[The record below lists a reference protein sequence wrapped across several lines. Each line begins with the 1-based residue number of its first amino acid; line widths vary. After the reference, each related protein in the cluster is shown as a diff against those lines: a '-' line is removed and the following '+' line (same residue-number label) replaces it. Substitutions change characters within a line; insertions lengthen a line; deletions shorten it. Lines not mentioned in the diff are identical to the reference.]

1 MINKSNIYKALLILL
16 PISLLLNLFFVVKFT
31 ENNSRK
37 QEYFIYNLNLK
48 LYELNLA
55 INNQKEND
63 WQDPQIV
70 MNPLE
75 KVKDIL
81 VDSVITNNFA
91 SSVLNDEEK
100 KMLQS
105 IYNFLEPL
113 PKSDLLEVGKWEE
126 ADTEYIL
133 RVGEALSLS
142 NYTANSFPV
151 QSWSSVVKQWEQ
163 LVKAFETGCN

>member
-1 MINKSNIYKALLILL
+1 
-16 PISLLLNLFFVVKFT
+16 LNLFFVVTFI

-63 WQDPQIV
+63 FQDPQIV
-70 MNPLE
+70 MIQLD
-75 KVKDIL
+75 KVKGLL

-91 SSVLNDEEK
+91 SSVLNDKEK
-100 KMLQS
+100 KMLLS

-113 PKSDLLEVGKWEE
+113 PKSELFEVEKWGK

-142 NYTANSFPV
+142 NYTANSFPE
-151 QSWSSVVKQWEQ
+151 QNWSSVVKQWEQ
-163 LVKAFETGCN
+163 LVKAFETDFN

>member
-1 MINKSNIYKALLILL
+1 MINKTKIYKALLILL
-16 PISLLLNLFFVVKFT
+16 PISLLLNLFFVVTFI

-63 WQDPQIV
+63 FQDPQIV
-70 MNPLE
+70 MIQLD
-75 KVKDIL
+75 KVKGLL

-91 SSVLNDEEK
+91 SSVLNDKEK
-100 KMLQS
+100 KMLLS

-113 PKSDLLEVGKWEE
+113 PKSDLFEVEKWGK

-142 NYTANSFPV
+142 NYTANSFPE
-151 QSWSSVVKQWEQ
+151 QNWSSVVKQWEQ
-163 LVKAFETGCN
+163 LVKAFETDFN

>member
-1 MINKSNIYKALLILL
+1 ML
-16 PISLLLNLFFVVKFT
+16 PISLLLNLFFVVTFI

-63 WQDPQIV
+63 FQDPQIV
-70 MNPLE
+70 MIQLD
-75 KVKDIL
+75 KVKGLL

-91 SSVLNDEEK
+91 SSVLNDKEK
-100 KMLQS
+100 KMLLS

-113 PKSDLLEVGKWEE
+113 PKSELFEVEKWGK

-142 NYTANSFPV
+142 NYTANSFPE
-151 QSWSSVVKQWEQ
+151 QNWSSVVKQWEQ
-163 LVKAFETGCN
+163 LVKAFETDFN

>member
-1 MINKSNIYKALLILL
+1 
-16 PISLLLNLFFVVKFT
+16 LNLFFVVTFI

-63 WQDPQIV
+63 FQDPQIV
-70 MNPLE
+70 MIQLD
-75 KVKDIL
+75 KVKGLL

-91 SSVLNDEEK
+91 SSVLNDKEK
-100 KMLQS
+100 KMLLS

-113 PKSDLLEVGKWEE
+113 PKSDLFEVEKWGK

-142 NYTANSFPV
+142 NYTANSFPE
-151 QSWSSVVKQWEQ
+151 QNWSSVVKQWEQ
-163 LVKAFETGCN
+163 LVKAFETDFN

>member
-1 MINKSNIYKALLILL
+1 VTFI
-16 PISLLLNLFFVVKFT
+16 

-63 WQDPQIV
+63 FQDPQIV
-70 MNPLE
+70 MIQLD
-75 KVKDIL
+75 KVKGLL

-91 SSVLNDEEK
+91 SSVLNDKEK
-100 KMLQS
+100 KMLLS

-113 PKSDLLEVGKWEE
+113 PKSDLFEVEKWGK

-142 NYTANSFPV
+142 NYTANSFPE
-151 QSWSSVVKQWEQ
+151 QNWSSVVKQWEQ
-163 LVKAFETGCN
+163 LVKAFETDFN

>member
-1 MINKSNIYKALLILL
+1 M
-16 PISLLLNLFFVVKFT
+16 NLFFVVTFI

-63 WQDPQIV
+63 FQDPQIV
-70 MNPLE
+70 MIQLD
-75 KVKDIL
+75 KVKGLL

-91 SSVLNDEEK
+91 SSVLNDKEK
-100 KMLQS
+100 KMLLS

-113 PKSDLLEVGKWEE
+113 PKSDLFEVEKWGK
-126 ADTEYIL
+126 ADTDYIL

-142 NYTANSFPV
+142 NYTANSFPE
-151 QSWSSVVKQWEQ
+151 QNWSSVVKQWEQ
-163 LVKAFETGCN
+163 LVKAFETDFN

>member
-1 MINKSNIYKALLILL
+1 ML
-16 PISLLLNLFFVVKFT
+16 PISLLLNLFFVVTFI

-63 WQDPQIV
+63 FQDPQIV
-70 MNPLE
+70 MIQLD
-75 KVKDIL
+75 KVKGLL

-91 SSVLNDEEK
+91 SSVLNDKEK
-100 KMLQS
+100 KMLLS

-113 PKSDLLEVGKWEE
+113 PKSDLFEVEKWGK

-142 NYTANSFPV
+142 NYTANSFPE
-151 QSWSSVVKQWEQ
+151 QNWSSVVKQWEQ
-163 LVKAFETGCN
+163 LVKAFETDFN

>member
-1 MINKSNIYKALLILL
+1 M
-16 PISLLLNLFFVVKFT
+16 KFT
-31 ENNSRK
+31 ENNSRNNSRK
-37 QEYFIYNLNLK
+37 QEYFIYNLNFK

-70 MNPLE
+70 MNQLE
-75 KVKDIL
+75 KVEGFL

-91 SSVLNDEEK
+91 SSVLNEKEK
-100 KMLQS
+100 KMLRS
-105 IYNFLEPL
+105 ISNFLEPL
-113 PKSDLLEVGKWEE
+113 PKSDLFEVGKWEE

-142 NYTANSFPV
+142 NYTANSFPQ

-163 LVKAFETGCN
+163 LVEAFETDFN

>member
-1 MINKSNIYKALLILL
+1 ML
-16 PISLLLNLFFVVKFT
+16 PISLLLNLFFVVTFT

-37 QEYFIYNLNLK
+37 QGYFIYNLNLK
-48 LYELNLA
+48 LYELNLV

-70 MNPLE
+70 MNQLD
-75 KVKDIL
+75 KVKGLL

-91 SSVLNDEEK
+91 SNVLNDKEK
-100 KMLQS
+100 KMLLN

-113 PKSDLLEVGKWEE
+113 PKNDLFEVEKWDE

-142 NYTANSFPV
+142 NYTANSFPE
-151 QSWSSVVKQWEQ
+151 QNWSSVVKQWEQ
-163 LVKAFETGCN
+163 LVKAFETDFN